1 MFVLLFLVLPI
12 ILATAHGGRK
22 IEARS
27 LLGNKDYDGKYL
39 LYRWPLK
46 QAEYEGN

>member
-22 IEARS
+22 IEASS
-27 LLGNKDYDGKYL
+27 LLGNKDYNGNNL
-39 LYRWPLK
+39 PYRWPLK